1 MSPVEVPRADLEE
14 ALGRRARAGPPLLL
28 AGPPGAGKTTL
39 LLRLRERLAAE
50 GWLPVYLDLMGAA
63 SSPDRFVLTA
73 LDVLPAEPLAR
84 HLAEATRVRTLAT
97 AGRTRSGDAVRA
109 LFAFWQSLD
118 LAGGRPVALL
128 LDEATEIRS
137 LAYFPE
143 LRQVAHAFGQALAT
157 RRRGTIL
164 ATSFPTQ
171 ARAFWP
177 GMEALACR
185 PFTVVDLMQATGLD
199 EPTAADVVRLTFGWP
214 AYVRVLLE
222 RHAAGS
228 RLVDAWVAE
237 MAPGANLEST
247 CRHTYESLLLRSR
260 GYGISKAALQAVA
273 REEGLNLTALVD
285 RLGRT
290 PGATRDYLQWLVG
303 VDALRM
309 VKKRY
314 LYVDGLL
321 RVWVHL
327 HARGIPPSRRAI
339 EEAGRELLARDQP
352 VATPAAAPATDAAV
366 REPAPEP
373 DVSGE
378 EPAQPIAPT
387 RRDTLIEID

>member
-1 MSPVEVPRADLEE
+1 
-14 ALGRRARAGPPLLL
+14 
-28 AGPPGAGKTTL
+28 
-39 LLRLRERLAAE
+39 
-50 GWLPVYLDLMGAA
+50 
-63 SSPDRFVLTA
+63 
-73 LDVLPAEPLAR
+73 
-84 HLAEATRVRTLAT
+84 
-97 AGRTRSGDAVRA
+97 
-109 LFAFWQSLD
+109 
-118 LAGGRPVALL
+118 
-128 LDEATEIRS
+128 
-137 LAYFPE
+137 
-143 LRQVAHAFGQALAT
+143 
-157 RRRGTIL
+157 
-164 ATSFPTQ
+164 
-171 ARAFWP
+171 
-177 GMEALACR
+177 MEALACR

>member
-1 MSPVEVPRADLEE
+1 MSPFEVPRADLDE
-14 ALGRRARAGPPLLL
+14 ALVGRARAGPPLLL

-39 LLRLRERLAAE
+39 LLRLRERLAGE

-73 LDVLPAEPLAR
+73 LDVLPAEPLAK

-97 AGRTRSGDAVRA
+97 AGRTRSGEAVRA
-109 LFAFWQSLD
+109 LFAFWTSLD
-118 LAGGRPVALL
+118 VAGGRPVALL

-157 RRRGTIL
+157 RRRGTVL

-177 GMEALACR
+177 GMESLACR
-185 PFTVVDLMQATGLD
+185 PLTTADVMQATRLD
-199 EPTAADVVRLTFGWP
+199 ETMAADVVRLTFGWP

-222 RHAAGS
+222 RHAAGY
-228 RLVDAWVAE
+228 RLPDAWALE

-273 REEGLNLTALVD
+273 REEGLNLTALVA

-314 LYVDGLL
+314 VYVDGLL
-321 RVWVHL
+321 RVWVRL
-327 HARGIPPSRRAI
+327 HARGIPPSSHEI
-339 EEAGRELLARDQP
+339 EEAGRALLAL
-352 VATPAAAPATDAAV
+352 ATPTAV
-366 REPAPEP
+366 SESAPEP
-373 DVSGE
+373 PGE
-378 EPAQPIAPT
+378 EPSQPTMPA